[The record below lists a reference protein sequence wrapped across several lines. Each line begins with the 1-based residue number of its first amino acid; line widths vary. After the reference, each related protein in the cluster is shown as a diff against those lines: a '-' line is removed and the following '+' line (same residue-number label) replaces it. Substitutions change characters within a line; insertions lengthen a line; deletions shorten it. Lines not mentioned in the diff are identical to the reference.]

1 VPNQLS
7 FNQVGSS
14 LTPAATGSP
23 TVNLSWQLTLQRAW
37 ENIIRGGKESDQ
49 KIGSS
54 CPQMLP
60 RCDILLNDFSWGS
73 YPNTKDHT
81 FSAVMPSLPETIRWL
96 RECVQQNH
104 SLRVQVLVTGS
115 LHLIGD
121 VLRMLK
127 KYP

>member
-1 VPNQLS
+1 MPNHLS

-23 TVNLSWQLTLQRAW
+23 NVNLSWQLTLQRTW
-37 ENIIRGGKESDQ
+37 ENIIRGGKDSDQ

-54 CPQMLP
+54 CPEMP
-60 RCDILLNDFSWGS
+60 PPCDIFLNDTSRENC
-73 YPNTKDHT
+73 PNTKDHT
-81 FSAVMPSLPETIRWL
+81 FSAVMPSLPETLRWL
-96 RECVQQNH
+96 RECVQKNH
-104 SLRVQVLVTGS
+104 SLRIQVLVTGS

-127 KYP
+127 KCP